1 MNYRKYDPMV
11 KKLII
16 ESRNRNLFPDLNI
29 PRTTINYW
37 LSHSKEQVTTD
48 KISTYEVAL
57 KNVDKELYKEKA
69 KSFIMKECMK
79 HTFKNSEFYD
89 YKSKKTRKFIIDLIE
104 DYKEILAI
112 KEIID
117 CLGISNST
125 YYRWRSEVLG
135 CTYNDNKKCSVA
147 RPSQL
152 TMEEQRK
159 LVQFANSKQFKKF
172 STVSLM
178 YYCKRKNLL
187 NCSLESWYKYLRLYG
202 IDRRNKGFKK
212 ITYRNGLRAKSV
224 DEYWHID
231 ITEIKY
237 GINKKAYLQVVVDNY
252 SRMIVGWK
260 LSLNKRMELTYK
272 TLIKSFK
279 VSPQFNGNIISDKG
293 TENTGELPVKLLLG
307 RGIRQLIAKVDIRYS
322 NSMVEAVF
330 RQLKQKFILK
340 TVESYQVLYRL
351 LYKFVHQ
358 YNNII
363 PHTMLL
369 GATPTEAYKG
379 DFDRDMF
386 IKEFKANKSDVFKAR
401 KLSFKKCQRCY
412 KKSWNKFQT

>member
-1 MNYRKYDPMV
+1 MKYRNYDPMV
-11 KKLII
+11 KKLIT
-16 ESRNRNLFPDLNI
+16 ESRNRNLFPELNI

-37 LSHSKEQVTTD
+37 LNHSKELVTTD

-117 CLGISNST
+117 CLGISNLT
-125 YYRWRSEVLG
+125 YYRWRSEILG
-135 CTYNDNKKCSVA
+135 CTYNDNKKCSVS

-159 LVQFANSKQFKKF
+159 LVQFARSKQFKKF
-172 STVSLM
+172 STVSFM

-202 IDRRNKGFKK
+202 IDRRNRKFKK
-212 ITYRNGLRAKSV
+212 IRYSNGLRAKNV
-224 DEYWHID
+224 DEYWHLD

-237 GINKKAYLQVVVDNY
+237 GVNSKAYLQIVVDNY

-260 LSLNKRMELTYK
+260 LSLNKKMKLTYN

-279 VSPQFNGNIISDKG
+279 VSPNFQGKIISDKG
-293 TENTGELPVKLLLG
+293 TENTGVTPSKLLLG
-307 RGIRQLIAKVDIRYS
+307 RGIKQLIAKVDIHYS

-330 RQLKQKFILK
+330 RQLKQKFLVK
-340 TVESYQVLYRL
+340 VADSYKILYRL

-369 GATPTEAYKG
+369 GATPTETYYNE
-379 DFDRDMF
+379 FDRDKF
-386 IKEFKANKSDVFKAR
+386 IQDFKTNSDEVFKSR
-401 KLSFKKCQRCY
+401 KISFKKCQKCY
-412 KKSWNKFQT
+412 KKNWNLSR

>member
-1 MNYRKYDPMV
+1 MKYRNYDPMV

-16 ESRNRNLFPDLNI
+16 ESRNRNLFPELNI

-37 LSHSKEQVTTD
+37 LNHSKDLVTTD

-104 DYKEILAI
+104 DYKEILPI

-125 YYRWRSEVLG
+125 YYRWRSEILG
-135 CTYNDNKKCSVA
+135 CTYNDNKKCSVS

-159 LVQFANSKQFKKF
+159 LARFARSKQFKKF

-202 IDRRNKGFKK
+202 IDRKNKRFKK

-237 GINKKAYLQVVVDNY
+237 GFNKKAYLQVVVDNY

-260 LSLNKRMELTYK
+260 LSLNKKMELTYK
-272 TLIKSFK
+272 TLMKSFK
-279 VSPQFNGNIISDKG
+279 VSPAFNCVIISDKG
-293 TENTGELPVKLLLG
+293 TENTGEVPVNLLLG
-307 RGIRQLIAKVDIRYS
+307 RGIRQLIAKKDIRYS

-330 RQLKQKFILK
+330 RQLKQKFIMK
-340 TVESYQVLYRL
+340 AVESYQVLYRL

-369 GATPTEAYKG
+369 GATPTEVYRG
-379 DFDRDMF
+379 DFDREMF
-386 IKEFKANKSDVFKAR
+386 IKEFKANKSDVFKTR
-401 KLSFKKCQRCY
+401 KLSFKQCQKCY
-412 KKSWNKFQT
+412 KKHSAKC

>member
-1 MNYRKYDPMV
+1 
-11 KKLII
+11 
-16 ESRNRNLFPDLNI
+16 
-29 PRTTINYW
+29 
-37 LSHSKEQVTTD
+37 
-48 KISTYEVAL
+48 
-57 KNVDKELYKEKA
+57 
-69 KSFIMKECMK
+69 MK

-89 YKSKKTRKFIIDLIE
+89 NKSKKTRKFIIDLIE

-112 KEIID
+112 KDILE
-117 CLGISNST
+117 CLGISNTT
-125 YYRWRSEVLG
+125 YYRWRSEILG
-135 CTYNDNKKCSVA
+135 CKYNDNKKCSVT

-178 YYCKRKNLL
+178 YYCKRNNLL

-202 IDRRNKGFKK
+202 IDRKNKKFKK
-212 ITYRNGLRAKSV
+212 FTYRNGLRAKGV

-237 GINKKAYLQVVVDNY
+237 GINNKAYLQVVMDNY

-260 LSLNKRMELTYK
+260 LSLNKKMELTYK
-272 TLIKSFK
+272 TLMKSFK
-279 VSPQFNGNIISDKG
+279 VSPRFSGEIISDKG
-293 TENTGELPVKLLLG
+293 TENTGEAPVKLLLG
-307 RGIRQLIAKVDIRYS
+307 RGVRQLIAKKDIRYS

-330 RQLKQKFILK
+330 RQLKQKFIIK
-340 TVESYQVLYRL
+340 TVESYQALYRL

-369 GATPTEAYKG
+369 GATPTETYKSE
-379 DFDRDMF
+379 FDRDTF
-386 IKEFKANKSDVFKAR
+386 IKEFKANKNEAFQSR
-401 KLSFKKCQRCY
+401 KISFRKCQKCY
-412 KKSWNKFQT
+412 KKSWSQLQVI

>member
-1 MNYRKYDPMV
+1 MQYRKYDPLV

-16 ESRNRNLFPDLNI
+16 ESRNRYLFPELNI

-37 LSHSKEQVTTD
+37 LSHSREPVTSD
-48 KISTYEVAL
+48 KVLTYEVAL
-57 KNVDKELYKEKA
+57 KNIDKELYKEKA

-89 YKSKKTRKFIIDLIE
+89 YKSKKTRKFIIDLIK
-104 DYKEILAI
+104 DYKEILTI
-112 KEIID
+112 KEIIE
-117 CLGISNST
+117 CLGISSST
-125 YYRWRSEVLG
+125 YYRWRSEIMG
-135 CTYNDNKKCSVA
+135 CIYNDNKKCSVS

-159 LVQFANSKQFKKF
+159 LVQFAKSKQFKKF

-202 IDRRNKGFKK
+202 IDRRNKKFKK
-212 ITYRNGLRAKSV
+212 ITYRNGLRAKCI

-237 GINKKAYLQVVVDNY
+237 GKNSKVYLQVVVDNY

-260 LSLNKRMELTYK
+260 LSLNKKMDLTCK
-272 TLIKSFK
+272 TLLKSFEI
-279 VSPQFNGNIISDKG
+279 SPNFKGEIISDNG
-293 TENTGELPVKLLLG
+293 AENTGATPVKLLLG
-307 RGIRQLIAKVDIRYS
+307 RGIRQLIAKIDIRYS

-330 RQLKQKFILK
+330 RQLKQKFLLK
-340 TVESYQVLYRL
+340 REKTYNRLYRL
-351 LYKFVHQ
+351 LYKFIHQ

-369 GATPTEAYKG
+369 GATPFETYKG
-379 DFDRDMF
+379 EFYRDLF
-386 IKEFKANKSDVFKAR
+386 IKKFKFNKNEAFISRKA
-401 KLSFKKCQRCY
+401 SFKKCQSCY
-412 KKSWNKFQT
+412 KINWNSLQV